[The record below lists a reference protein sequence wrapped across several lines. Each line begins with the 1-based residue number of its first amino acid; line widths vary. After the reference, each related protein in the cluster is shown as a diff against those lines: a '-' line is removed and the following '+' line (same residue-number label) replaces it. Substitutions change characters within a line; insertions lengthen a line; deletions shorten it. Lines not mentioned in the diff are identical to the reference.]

1 MNKLGAFVVGIMVGG
16 VVTVKFIGKG
26 LVTASKGLAKGS
38 AWIITPSKVKIEG
51 EETMM
56 SPLSVFAHA
65 GTKILEASKNDLE
78 RIHDMAKKLKK
89 AGYTDEFVSGVL
101 STASGMSV
109 TPDEVKRWAAEDEKE
124 SEDSEDS
131 ETPEA
136 TTDDNITI
144 N

>member
-16 VVTVKFIGKG
+16 VVTVKLIGKG
-26 LVTASKGLAKGS
+26 LATASKGLAKGS
-38 AWIITPSKVKIEG
+38 AWIITPSNVKING
-51 EETMM
+51 KETMM

-109 TPDEVKRWAAEDEKE
+109 TPDEVKRWAEEDEKE
-124 SEDSEDS
+124 SEDSS
-131 ETPEA
+131 EAPEA
-136 TTDDNITI
+136 STDDNITI
-144 N
+144 E

>member
-38 AWIITPSKVKIEG
+38 AWIITPSNVKIDG

-56 SPLSVFAHA
+56 SPLSVFANA

-78 RIHDMAKKLKK
+78 RIRDMAKKLKK

-101 STASGMSV
+101 STASGMTV
-109 TPDEVKRWAAEDEKE
+109 TQDEVKRWAEEDEK
-124 SEDSEDS
+124 EDSEDS
-131 ETPEA
+131 SEAPEA
-136 TTDDNITI
+136 STDDSITI
-144 N
+144 E

>member
-38 AWIITPSKVKIEG
+38 AWIITPSNVKIDG

-78 RIHDMAKKLKK
+78 RIRDMAKKLKK

-109 TPDEVKRWAAEDEKE
+109 TPDVVKRWVAEEEKE

-131 ETPEA
+131 EAPEA
-136 TTDDNITI
+136 TTDDDIAI
-144 N
+144 E